1 MAHVTRRMVV
11 TMYEKY
17 LISESSG
24 IGYHL
29 SSLSAILTS
38 KLLRGRTYL
47 VSTSDAGY
55 INIVGRLYSFHKIRN
70 SRLDSKPRTN

>member
-1 MAHVTRRMVV
+1 MVV

-17 LISESSG
+17 LITGCS

-29 SSLSAILTS
+29 NSLSAILTS
-38 KLLRGRTYL
+38 KLLRGRTDL

-55 INIVGRLYSFHKIRN
+55 INMGVASL
-70 SRLDSKPRTN
+70 LVP